1 MIGTSSLSK
10 SSMRGPGPRPAKF
23 KARPWGQIRAGACGF
38 GRFDDEPVTGGSVAC
53 LRNEDRYTTSQAPV
67 AQRIES
73 RTSNPKVVGSNPT
86 GRARL
91 LGKNEPGTLTFH
103 DRAHLVQCW
112 FLILRRKTLEAT
124 TSSDASGLKGT
135 YSFVSLGCPK
145 NLVDSERMLG
155 LLAQDGY
162 ALVPDS
168 QTADLVII
176 NTCGF
181 IDAARQESLGVIRE
195 MIDRKRDGRI
205 KGVIVAGCLAERQ
218 REMLLEEVPEVD
230 QIVGVF
236 GREEI
241 ARVADRIMG
250 DLHEQR
256 TVFRPA
262 PVQAQDDRARL
273 RITPKHLAYLKVSE
287 GCDRLCTFCAIP
299 YMRGKHVTK
308 PIERV
313 VEEARE
319 LAADG
324 VRELNLVA
332 QDMTYY
338 GMDLYGRPR
347 LAELLRALD
356 QVEGIDWIRV
366 LYNYPNHFTDELYDA
381 LTTCSKVLPYLDMP
395 LQHINDRMLK
405 VMNRRHS
412 RAETGAIIARLRSTV
427 PNLVLRTTFI
437 VGFPSETEAE
447 FRELLDYVEEARFER
462 LGVFPYS
469 LEPDTPAARLP
480 GHLAEAI
487 KLERRDRVMELQ
499 QAIAFEFNEG
509 LVGRKLDIL
518 IDGPAPDAGAAD
530 LWLGRSYADA
540 PDVDGVVYVASTDV
554 EPGDLV
560 RCTILAADGYDLVAR
575 PEGSPSPRKRRGR
588 PKPRKKPSSP
598 FNILN

>member
-1 MIGTSSLSK
+1 MS
-10 SSMRGPGPRPAKF
+10 
-23 KARPWGQIRAGACGF
+23 
-38 GRFDDEPVTGGSVAC
+38 
-53 LRNEDRYTTSQAPV
+53 NDR
-67 AQRIES
+67 
-73 RTSNPKVVGSNPT
+73 
-86 GRARL
+86 
-91 LGKNEPGTLTFH
+91 
-103 DRAHLVQCW
+103 D
-112 FLILRRKTLEAT
+112 
-124 TSSDASGLKGT
+124 LKGT
-135 YSFVSLGCPK
+135 FSFVSLGCPK

-168 QTADLVII
+168 EAADLVII

-181 IDAARQESLGVIRE
+181 IDVARQESLGVIRE
-195 MIDRKRDGRI
+195 MLDRKRDGRL

-273 RITPKHLAYLKVSE
+273 RITAKHLAYLKVSE

-308 PIERV
+308 PIEKV

-338 GMDLYGRPR
+338 GIDLYGRPR
-347 LAELLRALD
+347 LAELLRELN
-356 QVEGIDWIRV
+356 QVEGLDWIRV
-366 LYNYPNHFTDELYDA
+366 LYNYPNHFTDELFEA
-381 LTTCSKVLPYLDMP
+381 LASCSKVLPYLDMP

-405 VMNRRHS
+405 VMNRRHT
-412 RAETGAIIARLRSTV
+412 RAETLAIIERLRATV

-437 VGFPSETEAE
+437 VGFPGETEAE
-447 FRELLDYVEEARFER
+447 FADLLAYVESARFER

-480 GHLAEAI
+480 GHLADEVKAD
-487 KLERRDRVMELQ
+487 RRDRIMAAQ
-499 QAIAFEFNEG
+499 QEIAFDFNRA
-509 LVGRKLDIL
+509 LVGRSLDVL
-518 IDGPAPDAGAAD
+518 IDGPAPDSDGD
-530 LWLGRSYADA
+530 LWVGRSYADA
-540 PDVDGVVYVASTDV
+540 PDVDGLVYVASADL

-560 RCTILAADGYDLVAR
+560 RCSILAADGYDLVAR
-575 PEGSPSPRKRRGR
+575 PEAAPSARRRRSRPR
-588 PKPRKKPSSP
+588 PRKKPGSP
-598 FNILN
+598 FTILN